1 MAKSNSFHHGDLKR
15 SLIDV
20 AISLLDQHG
29 IPGVTIRAVARG
41 AGVSHSAPVNHY
53 KDRRALLTAI
63 TQVQFE
69 IILRDIESALLETAN
84 NPKDRVEVFAN
95 TMIEFGFK
103 YPHRYQLLWRGDL
116 VDHEDPL
123 LLAVMDNI
131 YNQLCTEVERSI
143 TAAKIDRDTIAV
155 ALWSLVHGYI
165 DMRLSGMFIPLD
177 DKTTGKPRHRAM
189 LDLFLTV
196 L

>member
-63 TQVQFE
+63 TQVQFAPSSGTFVGT
-69 IILRDIESALLETAN
+69 I
-84 NPKDRVEVFAN
+84 K
-95 TMIEFGFK
+95 MYG
-103 YPHRYQLLWRGDL
+103 
-116 VDHEDPL
+116 
-123 LLAVMDNI
+123 
-131 YNQLCTEVERSI
+131 I
-143 TAAKIDRDTIAV
+143 T
-155 ALWSLVHGYI
+155 
-165 DMRLSGMFIPLD
+165 
-177 DKTTGKPRHRAM
+177 
-189 LDLFLTV
+189 
-196 L
+196 